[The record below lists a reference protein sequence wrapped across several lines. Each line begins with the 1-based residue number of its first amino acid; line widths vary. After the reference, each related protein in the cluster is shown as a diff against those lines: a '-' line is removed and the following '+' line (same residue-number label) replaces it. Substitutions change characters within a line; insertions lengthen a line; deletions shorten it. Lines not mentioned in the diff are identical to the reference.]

1 MIRLIFAL
9 CLSINIALADI
20 GDTTI
25 IQVHSNVDMTWYGHY
40 KKWGE
45 FPSEGSFRKVLMH
58 FDMGCASSG
67 CSGWDYDVH
76 ILLRNRTNKLDSNLV
91 LAPSYSL
98 EGSSLDSIMFS
109 YTPTFINVW
118 DSINGVTNVANDSL
132 ILILYN
138 DNYDPFLA
146 TDTQYVYLA
155 NYYNTI
161 YDSLGTA
168 IDSVFVA
175 NDTIM
180 FLNYTDTYDVYEIIE
195 DFELGRAITPY
206 GTYMNP
212 ANGSYGTNGYDENW
226 KHRFTYDVTD
236 FQHLLKDSVEID
248 AFYSGWSSG
257 FSVTLNFEFIEGT
270 PPRTP
275 IFLSNI

>member
-1 MIRLIFAL
+1 M
-9 CLSINIALADI
+9 
-20 GDTTI
+20 GW
-25 IQVHSNVDMTWYGHY
+25 NVL
-40 KKWGE
+40 
-45 FPSEGSFRKVLMH
+45 FNF
-58 FDMGCASSG
+58 
-67 CSGWDYDVH
+67 
-76 ILLRNRTNKLDSNLV
+76 
-91 LAPSYSL
+91 
-98 EGSSLDSIMFS
+98 
-109 YTPTFINVW
+109 W

-132 ILILYN
+132 MLILYN

-161 YDSLGTA
+161 YDSLETA
-168 IDSVFVA
+168 IDSAFVA

-236 FQHLLKDSVEID
+236 FQHLLKV
-248 AFYSGWSSG
+248 
-257 FSVTLNFEFIEGT
+257 
-270 PPRTP
+270 
-275 IFLSNI
+275 